1 MKPKL
6 KKEIKALKLHRSNLR
21 SDLIAGLTF
30 AIVNVPQSMAHAL
43 LASVNPV
50 FGIYTLMV
58 ALPVG
63 AVFASSVYMNI
74 STTGALAVAAG
85 DGLAGIPVEQ
95 RVQALITLVFIA
107 GLIQLLAG
115 IFKLGFV
122 IHFVSNSVM
131 TGFLNGVAV
140 LIILGQLG
148 DLTGFQSSFSNS
160 VARTLDL
167 LLRLGRVDYH
177 TTFLGLLTL
186 AIIVLLLKSAWDKY
200 AFIVAISISTI
211 MLATLSLPGLFTGEG
226 WQVVSKVGDI
236 ASIPRSL
243 PSMGLPDPGL
253 IGRLIIPAF
262 SVAVIGLIQ
271 GAGVSESFP
280 NPNGKFPDVSRD
292 FLGQGA
298 ANVATSF
305 AGGIPAGGSISGTN
319 LIMGA
324 GSRSRWANIFAGILV
339 VAVVLLIAPLVEF
352 IPMPALA
359 ALLIVAGFQGLR
371 IEAAKTV
378 WQTSKVSSTVMVMT
392 FIFTLF
398 VPLHYAVLIGMA
410 LSIVLHVIGQ
420 SNKIVV
426 KEWVLV
432 PGGLPEERPAP
443 PTVPGNKLTLLQ
455 IYGSLFF
462 AAAKNLENLLPEV
475 DKAER
480 AVVAIGLR
488 GKSELSSTF
497 INVLERY
504 SQQLKA
510 QNSRLM
516 LVGVD
521 HMVYE
526 QLEKTGLL
534 YTIGE
539 ENIFFA
545 TRKLGEAMNLAVAA
559 ANEWLQLKPGT
570 LPFSNLS
577 AEQGEPELLP

>member
-1 MKPKL
+1 MKTTL
-6 KKEIKALKLHRSNLR
+6 KKEIKALKPQRSNLR

-63 AVFASSVYMNI
+63 AVFASSVYMNV
-74 STTGALAVAAG
+74 STTGALSVAAG
-85 DGLAGIPVEQ
+85 AGLAGIPVEQ
-95 RVQALITLVFIA
+95 KIQALITLVFIA

-167 LLRLGRVDYH
+167 LLRFGRIDFQ
-177 TTFLGLLTL
+177 TTFLGLFTL
-186 AIIVLLLKSAWDKY
+186 AIIVLLLRSTWNKY
-200 AFIVAISISTI
+200 AFIIAIVISTI
-211 MLATLSLPGLFTGEG
+211 LLAILSLPGLFTGEG
-226 WQVVSKVGDI
+226 WQAVNTVGEI

-243 PSMGLPDPGL
+243 PRLGLPDPGL
-253 IGRLIIPAF
+253 IGLLILPAF

-298 ANVATSF
+298 ANIATSF
-305 AGGIPAGGSISGTN
+305 VGGIPAGGSISGTN

-371 IEAAKTV
+371 VDAAKTV

-410 LSIVLHVIGQ
+410 LSIVLYVIGQ
-420 SNKIVV
+420 SNKIIVT
-426 KEWVLV
+426 EWVII
-432 PGGLPEERPAP
+432 PGGLPEEHPAP
-443 PTVPGNKLTLLQ
+443 STVPSNKLTLLQ

-462 AAAKNLENLLPEV
+462 AAAKNLENLLPGV
-475 DKAER
+475 DKTEG

-504 SQQLKA
+504 AQSLKG
-510 QNSRLM
+510 QNSKLM

-521 HMVYE
+521 RMAYV
-526 QLEKTGLL
+526 QLEKTGLVH
-534 YTIGE
+534 TIGE

-545 TRKLGEAMNLAVAA
+545 TRQLGEAINLAVAA
-559 ANEWLQLKPGT
+559 ANQWLEKPAGVAAIANP
-570 LPFSNLS
+570 LPERGNQ
-577 AEQGEPELLP
+577 E

>member
-1 MKPKL
+1 MNTKL
-6 KKEIKALKLHRSNLR
+6 KKEIKALKPRKSNLQ

-30 AIVNVPQSMAHAL
+30 AVVNVPQSMAHAL

-63 AVFASSVYMNI
+63 AVFASSVYMNV
-74 STTGALAVAAG
+74 STTGALSVAAG
-85 DGLAGIPVEQ
+85 AGLAGIPADQ
-95 RVQALITLVFIA
+95 RVQALVTLVFIA

-115 IFKLGFV
+115 VFKLGFV
-122 IHFVSNSVM
+122 IRFISNSVM

-148 DLTGFQSSFSNS
+148 DLTGYVSTFSNS

-167 LLRLGRVDYH
+167 LLRLGRIDFH
-177 TTFLGLLTL
+177 TTIIGLLTL
-186 AIIVLLLKSAWDKY
+186 AIIVFLLRSKWGKY
-200 AFIVAISISTI
+200 SFIVAIAS
-211 MLATLSLPGLFTGEG
+211 ATVLLTVLSLPGLFTGEG
-226 WQVVSKVGDI
+226 WQAVKTVGDI

-243 PSMGLPDPGL
+243 PGLGLPDPGL
-253 IGRLIIPAF
+253 IGRLILPAF

-298 ANVATSF
+298 ANIATSF
-305 AGGIPAGGSISGTN
+305 VGGIPAGGSISGTN
-319 LIMGA
+319 LIKGA
-324 GSRSRWANIFAGILV
+324 GSRSRWANIFAGFLV
-339 VAVVLLIAPLVEF
+339 VAVVLLIAPFVEF
-352 IPMPALA
+352 VPMPALA

-378 WQTSKVSSTVMVMT
+378 WQTSKVSITVMLIT
-392 FIFTLF
+392 FISTLF
-398 VPLHYAVLIGMA
+398 IPLHYAVLIGIA

-420 SNKIVV
+420 SNKIFVT
-426 KEWVLV
+426 EWVLF

-443 PTVPGNKLTLLQ
+443 RYIPSNKLTLLQ
-455 IYGSLFF
+455 VYGSLFF
-462 AAAKNLENLLPEV
+462 AAAKNFEDLLPEV

-480 AVVAIGLR
+480 SVVAIGLR
-488 GKSELSSTF
+488 GKTELSSTF

-504 SQQLKA
+504 ALSLKE
-510 QNSRLM
+510 QNSKLM

-521 HMVYE
+521 HAVYD
-526 QLEKTGLL
+526 QLQRTGVLN
-534 YTIGE
+534 TIGE
-539 ENIFFA
+539 DNIFFA
-545 TRKLGEAMNLAVAA
+545 TQQLGEAVNRAA
-559 ANEWLQLKPGT
+559 AAAYAWLDQNPAGQAIGNPIVK
-570 LPFSNLS
+570 
-577 AEQGEPELLP
+577 

>member
-1 MKPKL
+1 MKL
-6 KKEIKALKLHRSNLR
+6 KLSKEIKALKPHRSNLR

-30 AIVNVPQSMAHAL
+30 AVVNVPQSMAHAL

-85 DGLAGIPVEQ
+85 DGLAGIPVDL
-95 RVQALITLVFIA
+95 RVQALITIVFIA

-122 IHFVSNSVM
+122 VHFVSNSVM

-167 LLRLGRVDYH
+167 LLRLGRIDYY

-186 AIIVLLLKSAWDKY
+186 ALIILLLRSAWNKY
-200 AFIVAISISTI
+200 AFIIAIIFSTVLLTI
-211 MLATLSLPGLFTGEG
+211 LSLPGLFTSESWQAVKTVGE
-226 WQVVSKVGDI
+226 I
-236 ASIPRSL
+236 ATIPRSL
-243 PSMGLPDPGL
+243 PGLGLPNPGL
-253 IGRLIIPAF
+253 IGRLILPAF

-280 NPNGKFPDVSRD
+280 NPDGKFPDVSRD

-298 ANVATSF
+298 ANIATSF
-305 AGGIPAGGSISGTN
+305 VGGIPAGGSISGTN

-324 GSRSRWANIFAGILV
+324 GSRSRWANIFAGFLV
-339 VAVVLLIAPLVEF
+339 VVVVLLIAPLVEF

-371 IEAAKTV
+371 VAAAKTV
-378 WQTSKVSSTVMVMT
+378 WQTSKVSSTVMGMT

-410 LSIVLHVIGQ
+410 LSIVLYVIGQ
-420 SNKIVV
+420 SNKIII
-426 KEWVLV
+426 KEWVLI
-432 PGGLPEERPAP
+432 PGGLPEEHPAP
-443 PTVPGNKLTLLQ
+443 LTLPGNKLTLLQ

-475 DKAER
+475 GIAER

-488 GKSELSSTF
+488 GKSEFSSTF
-497 INVLERY
+497 IAVLERY
-504 SQQLKA
+504 AQALKA
-510 QNSRLM
+510 QNSKLM

-521 HMVYE
+521 PMIYM

-559 ANEWLQLKPGT
+559 ANQWLQLKPGAPAIISP
-570 LPFSNLS
+570 LP
-577 AEQGEPELLP
+577 GEGDLE

>member
-1 MKPKL
+1 MKTKL
-6 KKEIKALKLHRSNLR
+6 KKEIKALKPHSPNLR
-21 SDLIAGLTF
+21 SDLLAGLTF

-63 AVFASSVYMNI
+63 AVFASSVYMNV
-74 STTGALAVAAG
+74 STTGALSVAAG
-85 DGLAGIPVEQ
+85 AGLSGIPFDQ
-95 RVQALITLVFIA
+95 RAQALITIVFLA

-122 IHFVSNSVM
+122 VHFVSNSVM

-167 LLRLGRVDYH
+167 LLRFGRVDFH

-186 AIIVLLLKSAWDKY
+186 AIIVLLLRSAWGKY
-200 AFIVAISISTI
+200 AFIVAIAMSTI
-211 MLATLSLPGLFTGEG
+211 LLAILSLPGLFTGEG
-226 WQVVSKVGDI
+226 WQAVKTVGDI

-243 PSMGLPDPGL
+243 PSLGLLDPGL
-253 IGRLIIPAF
+253 IGRLALPAF

-298 ANVATSF
+298 ANIATSF
-305 AGGIPAGGSISGTN
+305 VGGIPAGGSISGTN
-319 LIMGA
+319 LIIGA
-324 GSRSRWANIFAGILV
+324 GSKSRWANIFAGLLV

-371 IEAAKTV
+371 VAAAKTV
-378 WQTSKVSSTVMVMT
+378 WQTSKVSSTVMGMT

-410 LSIVLHVIGQ
+410 LSIVLYVIGQ
-420 SNKIVV
+420 SNKIIV

-432 PGGLPEERPAP
+432 PGGLPEEHPAP
-443 PTVPGNKLTLLQ
+443 QTLPGNRLTLLQ

-475 DKAER
+475 GKAER

-488 GKSELSSTF
+488 GKSEFSSTF
-497 INVLERY
+497 IAVLERY
-504 SQQLKA
+504 AHALKA
-510 QNSRLM
+510 QNSKLM
-516 LVGVD
+516 LVGID
-521 HMVYE
+521 PMIYM

-534 YTIGE
+534 NTIGE

-545 TRKLGEAMNLAVAA
+545 TRQLGEAMNRAVSA
-559 ANEWLQLKPGT
+559 ANHWLEKPEGA
-570 LPFSNLS
+570 PAISNP
-577 AEQGEPELLP
+577 QGERGYQE

>member
-1 MKPKL
+1 MKTTL
-6 KKEIKALKLHRSNLR
+6 KKEIKALKLQRSNLR

-63 AVFASSVYMNI
+63 AVFASSVYMNV
-74 STTGALAVAAG
+74 STTGALSVAAG
-85 DGLAGIPVEQ
+85 AGLAGIPVEQ
-95 RVQALITLVFIA
+95 KVQALITLVFIA

-167 LLRLGRVDYH
+167 LLRFGRIDFQ
-177 TTFLGLLTL
+177 TTFLGLFTL
-186 AIIVLLLKSAWDKY
+186 AIIVLLLRSTWNKY
-200 AFIVAISISTI
+200 AFIIAIVISTI
-211 MLATLSLPGLFTGEG
+211 LLAILSLPGLFTGEG
-226 WQVVSKVGDI
+226 WQAVNTVGEI

-243 PSMGLPDPGL
+243 PRLGLPDPGL
-253 IGRLIIPAF
+253 IGLLILPAF

-298 ANVATSF
+298 ANIATSF
-305 AGGIPAGGSISGTN
+305 VGGIPAGGSISGTN

-371 IEAAKTV
+371 VDAAKTV

-410 LSIVLHVIGQ
+410 LSIVLYVIGQ
-420 SNKIVV
+420 SNKIIVT
-426 KEWVLV
+426 EWVII
-432 PGGLPEERPAP
+432 PGGLPEEHPAP
-443 PTVPGNKLTLLQ
+443 PTVPSNQLTLLQ

-462 AAAKNLENLLPEV
+462 AAAKNLENLLPGV
-475 DKAER
+475 DKTER
-480 AVVAIGLR
+480 AVVAIALR

-504 SQQLKA
+504 AQSLKG
-510 QNSRLM
+510 QNSKLM
-516 LVGVD
+516 LVGVNR
-521 HMVYE
+521 MAYE
-526 QLEKTGLL
+526 QLEKTGLVD
-534 YTIGE
+534 TIGE
-539 ENIFFA
+539 ENVFFA
-545 TRKLGEAMNLAVAA
+545 TRQLGEAINKAVAA
-559 ANEWLQLKPGT
+559 ANQWLEIPAGA
-570 LPFSNLS
+570 PAISN
-577 AEQGEPELLP
+577 PLLERGNQE

>member
-1 MKPKL
+1 
-6 KKEIKALKLHRSNLR
+6 
-21 SDLIAGLTF
+21 
-30 AIVNVPQSMAHAL
+30 
-43 LASVNPV
+43 
-50 FGIYTLMV
+50 
-58 ALPVG
+58 
-63 AVFASSVYMNI
+63 
-74 STTGALAVAAG
+74 
-85 DGLAGIPVEQ
+85 
-95 RVQALITLVFIA
+95 
-107 GLIQLLAG
+107 
-115 IFKLGFV
+115 
-122 IHFVSNSVM
+122 M

-140 LIILGQLG
+140 LIILGQFG
-148 DLTGFQSSFSNS
+148 DLTGFQSTFSNS

-167 LLRLGRVDYH
+167 LLRLGRIDFH

-186 AIIVLLLKSAWDKY
+186 AIIVLLLRSTWGKY
-200 AFIVAISISTI
+200 AFIVAIVISTVL
-211 MLATLSLPGLFTGEG
+211 LAILSLQGLFTVEAWQNVKTVGE
-226 WQVVSKVGDI
+226 I

-243 PSMGLPDPGL
+243 PSLGLPDTGL
-253 IGRLIIPAF
+253 IGRLILPAF

-280 NPNGKFPDVSRD
+280 NPSGKFPDVSRD

-298 ANVATSF
+298 ANIATSF
-305 AGGIPAGGSISGTN
+305 VGGIPAGGSISGTN
-319 LIMGA
+319 LIMAA

-339 VAVVLLIAPLVEF
+339 VGVVLLVAPLVEF
-352 IPMPALA
+352 VPMPALA

-371 IEAAKTV
+371 VEAAKTI

-398 VPLHYAVLIGMA
+398 IPLHYAVLIGMA

-420 SNKIVV
+420 SNKIIV
-426 KEWVLV
+426 KEWALI

-475 DKAER
+475 GKAER

-488 GKSELSSTF
+488 GKSDLSSTF

-504 SQQLKA
+504 AQLLKA
-510 QNSRLM
+510 QNSKLM

-521 HMVYE
+521 PVVYG

-534 YTIGE
+534 YIIGE

-545 TRKLGEAMNLAVAA
+545 TRQLGEAMNLAIAA
-559 ANEWLQLKPGT
+559 ANEWLQLKPGS
-570 LPFSNLS
+570 PAFSNPS
-577 AEQGEPELLP
+577 PEQGDPE